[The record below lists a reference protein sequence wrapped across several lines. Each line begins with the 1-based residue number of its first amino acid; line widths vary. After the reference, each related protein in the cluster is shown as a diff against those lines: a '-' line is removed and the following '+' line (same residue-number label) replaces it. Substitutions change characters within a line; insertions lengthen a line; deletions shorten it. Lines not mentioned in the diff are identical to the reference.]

1 VAEKNMSIGIP
12 RPKSLFG
19 YDVVGA
25 LGEGTA
31 HRVYVVCHPENGQLY
46 AMKYVARKSD
56 KDLELIDQ
64 MNLEFEVTKPIRSTF
79 VRKCVDL
86 KINKKLLGG
95 PTEAGLIMELV
106 DGEAVDT
113 LPLLDPVKL
122 IGIFTQVARGL
133 AAIHQQ
139 RYVHCELN
147 PHHIVVSADG
157 NAKVIDLGHVT
168 KIGTLGGRT
177 PGMIDVIAPEQA
189 FYRPST
195 ELTDVYNLGAT
206 MYWALTRNRVL
217 SVLNTNVPQWDNL
230 INPPY
235 MTPAQINP
243 QVPEPLSRLVMW
255 CCQPSVGSRPKD
267 MGMVVAG
274 LEKITQ
280 ILAEK
285 AAADASKLRTEVQGM
300 GVPSPD
306 VQVAKPR
313 RVGVVSHPL
322 DF

>member
-1 VAEKNMSIGIP
+1 MSIGIP

-19 YDVVGA
+19 YDVVGT
-25 LGEGTA
+25 LGEGTS
-31 HRVYVVCHPENGQLY
+31 HQLYVVCDDKTGQLY

-56 KDLELIDQ
+56 KDLELIEQ
-64 MNLEFEVTKPIRSTF
+64 MNLEFEVTKTIRSTF
-79 VRKCVDL
+79 VRKCIDL

-95 PTEAGLIMELV
+95 PTEAALIMELV
-106 DGEAVDT
+106 DGEALDS
-113 LPLLDPVKL
+113 LPLMDPVKS
-122 IGIFTQVARGL
+122 IGVFTQVGRGL

-147 PHHIVVSADG
+147 PHHIVVTSDG

-168 KIGTLGGRT
+168 KIGSLACRT
-177 PGMIDVIAPEQA
+177 QGMLDVMAPEQVN
-189 FYRPST
+189 YRAST

-217 SVLNTNVPQWDNL
+217 SALNTNQPSWDNL
-230 INPPY
+230 VSPPY
-235 MTPAQINP
+235 PTPAQINP
-243 QVPEPLSRLVMW
+243 QVPEPLSRLIMW

-274 LEKITQ
+274 LEKIAQ

-285 AAADASKLRTEVQGM
+285 AAAEATKLKTEVQSM

-313 RVGVVSHPL
+313 RFGVTSHPL

>member
-1 VAEKNMSIGIP
+1 MSFGTT
-12 RPKSLFG
+12 RPKNLFG
-19 YDVVGA
+19 YDVVGTLA
-25 LGEGTA
+25 EGSA
-31 HRVYVVCHPENGQLY
+31 HQLYVVCDDKSGQLY

-64 MNLEFEVTKPIRSTF
+64 MSLEFEVSKPIRSTF

-106 DGEAVDT
+106 DGEALDS
-113 LPLLDPVKL
+113 LPQLDPVKL
-122 IGIFTQVARGL
+122 IQIFTQVARGL
-133 AAIHQQ
+133 GALHQQ
-139 RYVHCELN
+139 RYAHCELQ

-157 NAKVIDLGHVT
+157 NAKLIDLGHVT
-168 KIGTLGGRT
+168 KIGTLGLKT
-177 PGMIDVIAPEQA
+177 PGMIDYIAPEQA
-189 FYRPST
+189 FGRPST

-206 MYWALTRNRVL
+206 MYRALTQHRVL
-217 SVLNTNVPQWDNL
+217 SVLRTNEQGWDNMVS
-230 INPPY
+230 PPY
-235 MTPAQINP
+235 PTPSQLNP
-243 QVPEPLSRLVMW
+243 LVPEPLSKLVMW

-267 MGMVVAG
+267 MGMVVSG

-280 ILAEK
+280 VLAEK
-285 AAADASKLRTEVQGM
+285 AAAESAKLRAQVQTM

-313 RVGVVSHPL
+313 RVGVTSHPL